1 MRLIC
6 PNCDAQYEVGAG
18 VIPPEGRDV
27 QCSNCGHIW
36 FTRAEDLEA
45 QPAPE
50 AETPEAEAA
59 QEAKPDAE
67 DRAKGDAAPRAA
79 AAPADSHSDKRSEKP
94 TRKAEAK
101 PAPAEAAP
109 PTTPATAPAASPDD
123 AFEQSLR
130 DALGGDEP
138 PDAAEVSGTPAS
150 SSSGETD
157 DFFAGAQMGG
167 YEEDYEAAPDA
178 VHTRREL
185 DPDIAEVLRQ
195 EAEREAAA
203 RRSETNTPLETQ
215 TDLGL
220 DERQDSRA
228 GAARARMAQVSG
240 RAAAAAAATGAVR
253 ARPGAPDRDDRDGGR
268 DLLPDIEEI
277 NSSLR
282 SGGARRSG
290 DTPVIEELEVENSRK
305 QGFRLGFVLVVLLIG
320 LLWAA
325 YAYAPAIVE
334 RVPES
339 GAIMQRYVDVVNVL
353 RVELDGLTRTAVE
366 AIQRL
371 TG

>member
-50 AETPEAEAA
+50 AQAPGTGAAREPEPE
-59 QEAKPDAE
+59 AE
-67 DRAKGDAAPRAA
+67 DRAKGDAAPVDSRSDKRGEEPTRKAAPKSPAPAA
-79 AAPADSHSDKRSEKP
+79 AAPAAS
-94 TRKAEAK
+94 
-101 PAPAEAAP
+101 
-109 PTTPATAPAASPDD
+109 AASADD
-123 AFEQSLR
+123 EFEQNLR

-138 PDAAEVSGTPAS
+138 PDAAEVSATPAS
-150 SSSGETD
+150 SSSREAD

-167 YEEDYEAAPDA
+167 YEEDYEAAPGA

-220 DERQDSRA
+220 DERQDTRA

-339 GAIMQRYVDVVNVL
+339 GAIMQRYVDAVNVL